1 MQNKAG
7 INSQLGIEMCEVSDT
22 EEMYWL
28 RESDD
33 YQSKVK
39 LGMMLSGQYRYKE
52 AVIAFEQAMKIKSDD
67 ASLYTKLGGAY
78 LTLFRFEKA
87 KECYDKAI
95 ELGVSEKAVSY
106 PYAIWYYLQGDY
118 ENAID
123 RLLKCL
129 PCGGEMKIAAIYW
142 EILAAQKA
150 GIKSVLKKE
159 YDASMDVGHHTAYK
173 MAVQVLLCEKNI
185 DEALLELEK
194 ELDDLNYVVA
204 AYGIAEYMGNNGQD
218 AERKVLL
225 DRLLKKESM
234 WPCVSYLAAYNE
246 VNIKS

>member
-7 INSQLGIEMCEVSDT
+7 INSQLGIEICDIQDT

-39 LGMMLSGQYRYKE
+39 LGIMLSGQYRFKE
-52 AVIAFEQAMKIKSDD
+52 AIMAFEQAAKIKSDD

-95 ELGVSEKAVSY
+95 VLGISEKAVAY
-106 PYAIWYYLQGDY
+106 PYAIWHYLQKDY
-118 ENAID
+118 KAAAA
-123 RLLKCL
+123 RLVKCL

-142 EILAAQKA
+142 EILATKKA
-150 GIKSVLKKE
+150 GIKSELEKE
-159 YDASMDVGHHTAYK
+159 YHSEMNVGHHTAYK
-173 MAVQVLLCEKNI
+173 LAVQVMLGEISFEDAMN
-185 DEALLELEK
+185 
-194 ELDDLNYVVA
+194 ELDDMDDLSFVVA
-204 AYGIAEYMGNNGQD
+204 AYGIAEYLGFQNMQEKKQQLIKRVL
-218 AERKVLL
+218 ER
-225 DRLLKKESM
+225 ESM
-234 WPCVSYLAAYNE
+234 WPCVSYLAAYKE
-246 VNIKS
+246 V